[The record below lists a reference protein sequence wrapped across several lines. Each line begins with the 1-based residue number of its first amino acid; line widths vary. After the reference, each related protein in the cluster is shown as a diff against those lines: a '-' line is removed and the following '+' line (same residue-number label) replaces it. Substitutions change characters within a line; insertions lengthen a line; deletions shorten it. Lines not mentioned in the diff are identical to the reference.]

1 MGEKPLRI
9 WFDRIDA
16 FVKIYDGIRYLVLFN
31 QGWYDEIFDRIRYL
45 ISEKSG
51 ITDKNNHNFTR
62 IGIDIILYL
71 LERYCLFIML

>member
-9 WFDRIDA
+9 WFDKIDA
-16 FVKIYDGIRYLVLFN
+16 FVKIYDGIGYLVLFN

-51 ITDKNNHNFTR
+51 ITDKINHNFTR
-62 IGIDIILYL
+62 IRIDIILYL
-71 LERYCLFIML
+71 FIML

>member
-9 WFDRIDA
+9 WFDRTDA

-51 ITDKNNHNFTR
+51 ITDKNNFTR